1 MGVDDLK
8 VQAPPLEIQNAPM
21 SESGLLIDPV
31 TGEPELPGT
40 EKEVL
45 STDEKEKYAKV
56 FRDTQQLLADLQGD
70 GGIIYGY
77 VTSLLADR
85 INKLVQIDPR
95 CLALLDVLSKV
106 KRLLNVGNIFATNY
120 ARISNTPFVA
130 PTPVGI
136 PTGKN

>member
-1 MGVDDLK
+1 MGDDDIR
-8 VQAPPLEIQNAPM
+8 VPAPPLVIQNVPM
-21 SESGLLIDPV
+21 SESGLPVDVV
-31 TGEPELPGT
+31 TGQPENFNV

-45 STDEKEKYAKV
+45 SPDEQERYAKV
-56 FRDTQQLLADLQGD
+56 FRDTQQLLADLQGE

-85 INKLVQIDPR
+85 INQLIQTDPR
-95 CLALLDVLSKV
+95 SMALLDVLSKV

-120 ARISNTPFVA
+120 ARINNKPIVA
-130 PTPVGI
+130 PQGI